1 MGKRGWIA
9 DYLNGVVTCDEGCQR
24 KPLQFRRAFSLVS
37 QRISRCWYQNVP
49 CHKDKNQFISGN
61 SVWYWRDTKAAVGAG
76 REDSKCPAAAAVLE
90 CLQMNKELLYGT
102 FEEYKLQGSIIVS
115 L

>member
-1 MGKRGWIA
+1 M
-9 DYLNGVVTCDEGCQR
+9 
-24 KPLQFRRAFSLVS
+24 
-37 QRISRCWYQNVP
+37 
-49 CHKDKNQFISGN
+49 
-61 SVWYWRDTKAAVGAG
+61 WYWRDTKAAVGAG